1 MKKFKLVLL
10 GIAAVLTL
18 AGTAVLTSRVTA
30 KNEFTAEICEDS
42 SYTAEQK
49 SAAGCKE
56 DRTAGGVANGVIN
69 VVISIVGILAVGM
82 LIYGGAKYVI
92 SAGRPDKMT
101 QAKNIIAYSV
111 VGLVVV
117 LLAFAIVNFVIGEI

>member
-1 MKKFKLVLL
+1 MRRIK
-10 GIAAVLTL
+10 IAILALFASLAVG
-18 AGTAVLTSRVTA
+18 GTALLPGQVY
-30 KNEFTAEICEDS
+30 AENAFNKQACDIADEDQKAALGCE
-42 SYTAEQK
+42 E
-49 SAAGCKE
+49 E
-56 DRTAGGVANGVIN
+56 RTAGGVAKGIID
-69 VVISIVGILAVGM
+69 VVIGLAAVVAVGM

-101 QAKNIIAYSV
+101 QAKHIIAYAV

>member
-1 MKKFKLVLL
+1 MRKLKLVLL
-10 GIAAVLTL
+10 SLAAILTL
-18 AGTAVLTSRVTA
+18 TGTAFLASEA
-30 KNEFTAEICEDS
+30 KASNTFTTDVCSGNYSE
-42 SYTAEQK
+42 EQK
-49 SAAGCKE
+49 AAAGCNE

-69 VVISIVGILAVGM
+69 VIISVVGILAVGM

-101 QAKNIIAYSV
+101 QAKNIIAYAV